1 MMGKTI
7 MFSNAAVI
15 WAMIKNGFMT
25 HPYLDAQQALNDIA
39 ALYKKGFVS
48 SAEKGR
54 LRSP

>member
-1 MMGKTI
+1 MGKTI